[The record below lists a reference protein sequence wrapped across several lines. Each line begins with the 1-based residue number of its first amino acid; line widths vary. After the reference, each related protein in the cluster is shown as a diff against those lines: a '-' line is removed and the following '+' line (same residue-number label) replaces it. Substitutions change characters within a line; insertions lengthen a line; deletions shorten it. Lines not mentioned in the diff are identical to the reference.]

1 MSKANHP
8 DRSRSKVKPTRTDA
22 GALSP
27 RAREMVDGLHAICDA
42 VEAGVPLER
51 VATVRTYQI
60 DITLPILGPVEVRSI
75 RESLGLSQALFA
87 DFLGVALAT
96 VQSWEQG
103 QREPSALA
111 RRFLG
116 EIRDDPAHWRA
127 RLATRA
133 TLKDRIGNGDQG

>member
-8 DRSRSKVKPTRTDA
+8 DRSISKAKPTRTNA
-22 GALSP
+22 EALSP
-27 RAREMVDGLHAICDA
+27 RAREMVEGLHAICDA
-42 VEAGVPLER
+42 VEAGVPLEQ

-60 DITLPILGPVEVRSI
+60 DINLPILGPVEVRSI

-87 DFLGVALAT
+87 DFLGVAPAT
-96 VQSWEQG
+96 VRSWEQG

-116 EIRDDPAHWRA
+116 EIRDDPGHWRE
-127 RLATRA
+127 RLAKRA
-133 TLKDRIGNGDQG
+133 TLKKGIGNGNQG

>member
-1 MSKANHP
+1 LSKANRP
-8 DRSRSKVKPTRTDA
+8 DRSTSKVKPTRKDA

-27 RAREMVDGLHAICDA
+27 RAREMVEGLHAICDA
-42 VEAGVPLER
+42 VEAGVPPER
-51 VATVRTYQI
+51 VATIRTYQI

-87 DFLGVALAT
+87 DFLGVAPAT
-96 VQSWEQG
+96 VRSWEQG

-116 EIRDDPAHWRA
+116 EIRDDPAHWRERLARRA
-127 RLATRA
+127 RL
-133 TLKDRIGNGDQG
+133 KERIGNGDQG

>member
-1 MSKANHP
+1 
-8 DRSRSKVKPTRTDA
+8 VKPKRKDA
-22 GALSP
+22 GVLSP
-27 RAREMVDGLHAICDA
+27 RAREMVEGLHAICDA

-60 DITLPILGPVEVRSI
+60 DITLPTLGPVEVRSI

-87 DFLGVALAT
+87 DFLGVAQAT
-96 VQSWEQG
+96 VRSWEQG
-103 QREPSALA
+103 QREPSTLA

-127 RLATRA
+127 RLAQRA
-133 TLKDRIGNGDQG
+133 TLKERIGNGDRG